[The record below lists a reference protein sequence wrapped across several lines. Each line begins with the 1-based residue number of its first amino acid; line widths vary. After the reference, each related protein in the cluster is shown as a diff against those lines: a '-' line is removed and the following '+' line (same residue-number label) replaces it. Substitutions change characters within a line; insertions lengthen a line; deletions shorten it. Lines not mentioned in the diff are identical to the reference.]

1 MTIINS
7 FKADVAFWGAPVV
20 YYKGGFVY
28 FGGMIDSGRSENRI
42 QRLDAVTHS
51 WSLLGYLKSKLF
63 FILLNLKHFIK
74 VKRTGHNA
82 IEVREEILI
91 VGGSGQID
99 IDSERCTFAKGI
111 KTERKF
117 LLILS

>member
-1 MTIINS
+1 MESLGISKKLII
-7 FKADVAFWGAPVV
+7 
-20 YYKGGFVY
+20 
-28 FGGMIDSGRSENRI
+28 
-42 QRLDAVTHS
+42 
-51 WSLLGYLKSKLF
+51 
-63 FILLNLKHFIK
+63 FILLNLIHFIK

-111 KTERKF
+111 KTERK
-117 LLILS
+117 IL